1 VCFLCQVMTDAGA
14 FSDIIN
20 PYGLLRSPWNTN
32 PVPYLMRSNRTFYGF
47 GDGFSGFPTCS
58 AFKV

>member
-1 VCFLCQVMTDAGA
+1 MTDAGA